1 MVSLFDGMADF
12 EFACQAAGFRG
23 PSQPR
28 SETCET
34 TGVLSVW
41 LACMIQKERDY
52 EASSTY
58 YWSDSSAVIGQICG
72 ESKRHP
78 AFTANRCSESLDTSD
93 PQQWRQCT
101 GKQNTADEGICRPE
115 GRYNYSRLSRVK
127 WTSIPSILS
136 EDQLP
141 EDIPKSKFAPDVTC
155 KVPAETI
162 IYYINICEIPG
173 FLLFLKN
180 HISTARSEHTIFM

>member
-1 MVSLFDGMADF
+1 MESQSDILLSL
-12 EFACQAAGFRG
+12 Q
-23 PSQPR
+23 
-28 SETCET
+28 
-34 TGVLSVW
+34 TGVPKVLILQIRSNGV
-41 LACMIQKERDY
+41 
-52 EASSTY
+52 
-58 YWSDSSAVIGQICG
+58 SALVNKILQM
-72 ESKRHP
+72 KVYV
-78 AFTANRCSESLDTSD
+78 
-93 PQQWRQCT
+93 
-101 GKQNTADEGICRPE
+101 GICRPE

-173 FLLFLKN
+173 FLLLLKN
-180 HISTARSEHTIFM
+180 HISTARSEHSIFM